1 MEEFILEK
9 LNILKDKYEIIG
21 DVRAIGLLFAIEL
34 VRDRKTKEKAD
45 SEADKILYSCLDLGL
60 SFKVSSGILTLSP
73 PLIIEKHELEKA
85 LEILE
90 ESIKIENKK
99 LFGGNNYE

>member
-1 MEEFILEK
+1 MEKFILKK
-9 LNILKDKYEIIG
+9 LNILKEKYKIIG
-21 DVRAIGLLFAIEL
+21 DVRVIGMLFAVEL
-34 VRDRKTKEKAD
+34 VRDRKTKEKAE
-45 SEADKILYSCLDLGL
+45 SEADRILYNCLDLGL

-90 ESIKIENKK
+90 ESIKIENIK
-99 LFGGNNYE
+99 LFGGNNNE